1 MGSYEFMPSSE
12 LMTMIGQ
19 AMCNEQAATAEMC
32 ANSLFMVAGYDSEQL
47 NTVSVKSQCIV
58 SIFKSSNTVGRHGDI
73 PCRVATSAAVCSEL
87 NIGVTRG
94 SYWWLRNGIPLLH
107 KLKHQTFGVACCD

>member
-19 AMCNEQAATAEMC
+19 AMCNEQAVTADIC

-47 NTVSVKSQCIV
+47 NTVSVNSQCIV
-58 SIFKSSNTVGRHGDI
+58 SIFKSSNTFGRHGDV
-73 PCRVATSAAVCSEL
+73 PCRVAMSDAVGSEL

-94 SYWWLRNGIPLLH
+94 SYCWLRNRIPLLH
-107 KLKHQTFGVACCD
+107 KLKTSNIWSGVL